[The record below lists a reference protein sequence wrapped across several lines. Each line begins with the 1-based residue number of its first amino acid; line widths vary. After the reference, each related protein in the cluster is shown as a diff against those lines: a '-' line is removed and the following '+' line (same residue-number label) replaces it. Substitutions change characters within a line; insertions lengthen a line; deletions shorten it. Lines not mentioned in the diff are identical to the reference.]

1 MVNTSIEIES
11 VPYNVCLFVVFLPFF
26 VVHATTNAQAE
37 SRAAALGAK
46 AASLGDDLRAKTA
59 ELEDALAAAERG
71 DRAHAELARALQGE
85 LLGAQGALA
94 ECEERVHAARRVAEP
109 TQHTNNTTN
118 GSS

>member
-1 MVNTSIEIES
+1 MCDLDYAW
-11 VPYNVCLFVVFLPFF
+11 PFGYFAFV
-26 VVHATTNAQAE
+26 ARQAE
-37 SRAAALGAK
+37 SHAAALEAK

-85 LLGAQGALA
+85 LLAAKGALA

-109 TQHTNNTTN
+109 NPTHQQHTQPTALY
-118 GSS
+118 